1 MHNEPHSIKHYQI
14 YQGIRRNGQKRG
26 GREGEGGRERGRE
39 RNRST
44 EDPDLIV
51 IKNRLIIF
59 SDINT
64 LSVISVC
71 N

>member
-14 YQGIRRNGQKRG
+14 YQGIRPNDQKRG
-26 GREGEGGRERGRE
+26 GREKEGGRE

-59 SDINT
+59 SDRNI
-64 LSVISVC
+64 LSVISMC